1 MYSANL
7 LPLISAFSIF
17 PIWVVEQVFPYPHII
32 EELAKSLFIANTEPS
47 KKTNPYTYMALSGL
61 CFGISESIL
70 YQVLN
75 IQTTTSLGAINR
87 IIYVIPMHILT
98 FLVLYSGQQKNKII
112 RVLSTITAIGIHYSF
127 NILTGSRY

>member
-1 MYSANL
+1 MYPANL

-17 PIWVVEQVFPYPHII
+17 PIWAVEQVFPYPHII

-61 CFGISESIL
+61 SFGISESIL
-70 YQVLN
+70 YQILN
-75 IQTTTSLGAINR
+75 IQTNTGLGATNR

-112 RVLSTITAIGIHYSF
+112 RVLSIVTAIGIHYSF
-127 NILTGSRY
+127 NILTGSKY